1 MPTYRI
7 TYWPPYDRKLIE
19 DVDAEYAD
27 VEGEHR
33 LVLRSWVIVVHEARL
48 VVVRRLDLR
57 FTLVEVHGRAVR
69 RRCSALVGPGPP
81 EAL

>member
-19 DVDAEYAD
+19 DVDAEYAT
-27 VEGEHR
+27 VEGGHR

-48 VVVRRLDLR
+48 VVVRRVDVR
-57 FTLVEVHGRAVR
+57 VATVDRAAGW
-69 RRCSALVGPGPP
+69 SSTDG
-81 EAL
+81 